1 MSQSDRPAHFL
12 QLFNIVVMLA
22 VFSEITRQKLKI
34 RLAALV
40 MKSQAYSYSSMQL
53 APKKFSGELR
63 ARRKNLRPAKRRITY
78 DVVVADN
85 LARFCT
91 DKLYNYK

>member
-34 RLAALV
+34 WLAALV
-40 MKSQAYSYSSMQL
+40 IFTRVDQSVKYFGLFNKIFTDVTASQRL
-53 APKKFSGELR
+53 FS
-63 ARRKNLRPAKRRITY
+63 
-78 DVVVADN
+78 DV
-85 LARFCT
+85 
-91 DKLYNYK
+91 K